1 MSKIKGKNTKPEVA
15 VRQYLHRKGYR
26 FRLHRKDLP
35 GNPDIVLPS
44 RMIAIFVHGCFW
56 HRHRGCKKTTTPS
69 TNRAFWERKFKDNV
83 NRDERNTQALQKLGW
98 AVMVIWECEV
108 NDQGLETIA
117 AKVESIPQKMKMS
130 STKRT

>member
-1 MSKIKGKNTKPEVA
+1 MMSKIKGKNTKPEVS

-35 GNPDIVLPS
+35 GSPDIVLPS

-69 TNRAFWERKFKDNV
+69 TNRSFWERKFEDNV

-98 AVMVIWECEV
+98 TVMVIWECEI
-108 NDQGLETIA
+108 NEQSLETIA
-117 AKVESIPQKMKMS
+117 AKIESIP
-130 STKRT
+130 KR

>member
-1 MSKIKGKNTKPEVA
+1 MSKIKGKNTKPEVS

-35 GNPDIVLPS
+35 GSPDIVLPS

-69 TNRAFWERKFKDNV
+69 TNRSFWERKFEDNV

-98 AVMVIWECEV
+98 TVMVIWECEI
-108 NDQGLETIA
+108 NEQSLETIA
-117 AKVESIPQKMKMS
+117 AKIESIP
-130 STKRT
+130 KR